1 MLSIRAGASRR
12 RHTKTADHD
21 QRKVVGWLGTAV
33 ALSRGHDRLHLQI
46 RWQPACRLRPKKVDE
61 ALFTELF
68 AECVERLDD
77 AVAEK
82 DERVS
87 SPARATPRAASR
99 RTSII
104 LLRQADA
111 AMSRQAYSGGWTVI
125 ATSAVRRV
133 PLPREALMMR
143 DPELSAILD
152 QAARNLNNLEL
163 LVRTSG
169 EDDLSAISPLRQR
182 LEALQIA
189 YRNET
194 NVLTRQVLERAIERR
209 VTTDR
214 RRRAKMRTA

>member
-1 MLSIRAGASRR
+1 M
-12 RHTKTADHD
+12 
-21 QRKVVGWLGTAV
+21 
-33 ALSRGHDRLHLQI
+33 
-46 RWQPACRLRPKKVDE
+46 P
-61 ALFTELF
+61 
-68 AECVERLDD
+68 
-77 AVAEK
+77 
-82 DERVS
+82 
-87 SPARATPRAASR
+87 
-99 RTSII
+99 
-104 LLRQADA
+104 
-111 AMSRQAYSGGWTVI
+111 
-125 ATSAVRRV
+125 
-133 PLPREALMMR
+133 R

-163 LVRTSG
+163 LVRTSS